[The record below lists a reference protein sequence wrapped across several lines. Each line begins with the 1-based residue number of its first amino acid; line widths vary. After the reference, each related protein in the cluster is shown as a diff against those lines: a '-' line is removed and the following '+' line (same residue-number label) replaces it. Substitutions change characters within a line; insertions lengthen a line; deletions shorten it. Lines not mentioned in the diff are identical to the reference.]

1 MNRIDRGTMSRWL
14 GTALLAVCMSLA
26 VGQPARAS
34 ELEQIEMMSRFL
46 EVMQGYYS
54 LVNDLHEIS
63 STPAGS
69 MILQLQKLDEVCK
82 DLGDRDR
89 SIRAMR
95 EVFENTGDPVVRNA
109 VAVLL
114 ADALKD
120 TGRAS
125 QAAQVLETVLH
136 DKM

>member
-1 MNRIDRGTMSRWL
+1 MNRIDRGTMSHWL

-109 VAVLL
+109 AAVLL